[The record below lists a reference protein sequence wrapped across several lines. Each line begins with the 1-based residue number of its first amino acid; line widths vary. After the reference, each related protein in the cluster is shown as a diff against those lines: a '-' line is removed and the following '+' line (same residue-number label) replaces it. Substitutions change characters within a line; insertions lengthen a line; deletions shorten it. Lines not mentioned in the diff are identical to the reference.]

1 MRLIRLF
8 TPEVELAAKK
18 HAELCY
24 PEESC
29 GIVVNGKYIAMT
41 NKAEDKLNSFLID
54 PSKLLNT
61 EVQAIIHS
69 HPNAAPV
76 PSAADMQYQINT
88 AVPWG
93 IFQVEKD
100 SQGEFCFSQIIWF
113 GDECPRLPLVGRPFV
128 HGVTD
133 CYGLIRDVYKEELG
147 VHLIDF
153 PRDWNWWYNGGNL
166 YEDCFKKA
174 GFRKIP
180 QQEVKKYD
188 LVISCLGMRNG
199 LANHGSVYYGDE
211 MVIHHIAASLP
222 VDFSRVSTIVP
233 AQPYLKRAVF
243 FLRHESC
250 DK

>member
-1 MRLIRLF
+1 MRLIRMF
-8 TPEVELAAKK
+8 DPRVEADAKNHAA
-18 HAELCY
+18 LCY

-29 GIVVNGKYIAMT
+29 GIVVKGEYLPL
-41 NKAEDKLNSFLID
+41 LNSADDKINGFLID
-54 PSKLLNT
+54 PEKLKDF
-61 EVQAIIHS
+61 EVEAIIHS
-69 HPNAAPV
+69 HPDAAPV

-113 GDECPRLPLVGRPFV
+113 GDEVPRLPLVGRPFV

-133 CYGLIRDVYKEELG
+133 CYALIRDVYKEELN

-153 PRDWNWWYNGGNL
+153 PRDWNWWFQGGNL
-166 YEDCFKKA
+166 YEDCFAKA

-188 LVISCLGMRNG
+188 LVISSLGMRNG
-199 LANHGSVYYGDE
+199 LANHGSVYYGNE
-211 MVIHHIAASLP
+211 MVIHHIAAASP
-222 VDFSRVSTIVP
+222 VDFGRVSTIVP